1 MKLIFLH
8 NSMQNYLFTNIS
20 RMITKNTLLQ
30 FELIKLFLPILVYY
44 TVSSYFTVFR
54 HGFYT
59 NLISADVALE
69 IAANLK
75 GCFPRLAIPF
85 AGLVKPCR
93 WKREK
98 NYESKVAPRGNHF
111 ALSAAFRMHPRRAA
125 CQLYQ
130 CHRIFTLFFGLQ
142 Y

>member
-1 MKLIFLH
+1 
-8 NSMQNYLFTNIS
+8 
-20 RMITKNTLLQ
+20 MITKNTLLQ

-44 TVSSYFTVFR
+44 ISSYFTGFR

-75 GCFPRLAIPF
+75 GCFPRFAI
-85 AGLVKPCR
+85 AGLFPAPL
-93 WKREK
+93 ETGK

-125 CQLYQ
+125 CQLY
-130 CHRIFTLFFGLQ
+130 
-142 Y
+142 